1 MNENLTIDE
10 YIQTK
15 PNHVK
20 DLIVTSLMVLDT
32 FTKLTYGGKS
42 FKKIISYFS
51 LLDKDTRQILF
62 VLKRFSLWCQQDHPE
77 ITYPT
82 RGRLKEKVQY
92 SRKQ

>member
-32 FTKLTYGGKS
+32 FTNLTYGGKS

-51 LLDKDTRQILF
+51 LLDKDARQDKSYLF
-62 VLKRFSLWCQQDHPE
+62 SKDFPYGVSKTIQ
-77 ITYPT
+77 
-82 RGRLKEKVQY
+82 RLHIQHVAD
-92 SRKQ
+92 

>member
-32 FTKLTYGGKS
+32 FTNLTYGGKS

-51 LLDKDTRQILF
+51 LLDKDVRQDKSYLF
-62 VLKRFSLWCQQDHPE
+62 SKDSPYGVSKTIQ
-77 ITYPT
+77 
-82 RGRLKEKVQY
+82 RLHIQHVAD
-92 SRKQ
+92 